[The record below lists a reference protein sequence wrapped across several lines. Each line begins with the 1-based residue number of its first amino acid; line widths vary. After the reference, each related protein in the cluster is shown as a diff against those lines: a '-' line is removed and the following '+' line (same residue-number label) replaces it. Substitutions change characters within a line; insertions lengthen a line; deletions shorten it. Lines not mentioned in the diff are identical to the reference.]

1 VHWPRWR
8 RRQVDLSP
16 IEVALAD
23 MRKQCEELSQVI
35 LAKPTDAK
43 LLEVGTRVRVA
54 VVARRQRADR
64 RGR

>member
-1 VHWPRWR
+1 
-8 RRQVDLSP
+8 
-16 IEVALAD
+16 